1 MPAPAFMN
9 KSLHGLYVITDQ
21 QLMPAE
27 RFCNMAEAALSAGA
41 RLIQYRDKSRDTHK
55 RLTQARELR
64 RLCNQYNALL
74 IINDDIEL
82 TIKSEADGIHIG
94 KDDTSLSEVRS
105 QLGADYIIG
114 VSCYND
120 NAQAQ
125 RAVEKGADYIA
136 FGSFFGSQIKPDA
149 PRASTQLIAQIKSMH
164 NTPVCCIGGIN
175 RENCGELISQGADM
189 LAVISDVFATE
200 DDNEIK
206 QRCREFIQQLP
217 RHPA

>member
-1 MPAPAFMN
+1 MN

-27 RFCNMAEAALSAGA
+27 RFCSMAEAALSAGA
-41 RLIQYRDKSRDTHK
+41 RLIQYRDKSRDTDK
-55 RLTQARELR
+55 RLEQAQQLR

-74 IINDDIEL
+74 VINDDIEL
-82 TIKSEADGIHIG
+82 TRQSEADGIHIG
-94 KDDTSLSEVRS
+94 KDDAALSDVRR
-105 QLGADYIIG
+105 QLGADYMIG

-120 NAQAQ
+120 SELAQ
-125 RAVEKGADYIA
+125 RAIENGADYIA

-149 PRASTQLIAQIKSMH
+149 PRASTSLIAQIKSTH
-164 NTPVCCIGGIN
+164 STPICCIGGIN
-175 RENCGELISQGADM
+175 RKNCGELISQGADM
-189 LAVISDVFATE
+189 LAVISDVFDTA
-200 DDNEIK
+200 DDDEIK

>member
-9 KSLHGLYVITDQ
+9 KSLRGLYVITDQ

-27 RFCNMAEAALSAGA
+27 RFCDMAEAALSAGA
-41 RLIQYRDKSRDTHK
+41 RLIQYRDKSRDTGK
-55 RLTQARELR
+55 RLEQARQLR

-82 TIKSEADGIHIG
+82 TQKCEADGIHIG
-94 KDDTSLSEVRS
+94 KDDASLSEVRR

-120 NAQAQ
+120 SELAQ
-125 RAVEKGADYIA
+125 RAIESGADYIA

-149 PRASTQLIAQIKSMH
+149 PRASTQLIAQVKSTH
-164 NTPVCCIGGIN
+164 STPVCCIGGIN
-175 RENCGELISQGADM
+175 RENCGELVSQGADM
-189 LAVISDVFATE
+189 LAVISDVFDAADE
-200 DDNEIK
+200 DDIK
-206 QRCREFIQQLP
+206 QRCASFIQQL
-217 RHPA
+217 A

>member
-1 MPAPAFMN
+1 MN

-27 RFCNMAEAALSAGA
+27 RFCHMAEAALSAGA
-41 RLIQYRDKSRDTHK
+41 RLIQYRDKSRDAHK
-55 RLTQARELR
+55 RLQQARELR

-82 TIKSEADGIHIG
+82 TLKSEADGIHIG
-94 KDDTSLSEVRS
+94 KDDASLNAVRK
-105 QLGADYIIG
+105 QLGADHIIG

-120 NAQAQ
+120 SALAQQAI
-125 RAVEKGADYIA
+125 EKGADYIA

-149 PRASTQLIAQIKSMH
+149 PRADTPLITQIKSTH

-189 LAVISDVFATE
+189 LAVISDVFAAA
-200 DDNEIK
+200 DNDEIR
-206 QRCREFIQQLP
+206 QRCKEFIQQFS
-217 RHPA
+217 RHAD

>member
-1 MPAPAFMN
+1 MN

-27 RFCNMAEAALSAGA
+27 HFCRMAEAALSAGA
-41 RLIQYRDKSRDTHK
+41 RLIQYRDKSRDADK
-55 RLTQARELR
+55 RLQQARELR

-82 TIKSEADGIHIG
+82 TLKSEADGIHIG
-94 KDDTSLSEVRS
+94 KDDAPLGDVRK
-105 QLGADYIIG
+105 QLGVDHIIG

-125 RAVEKGADYIA
+125 RAVESGADYIA

-149 PRASTQLIAQIKSMH
+149 PRADTALIRQIKASH
-164 NTPVCCIGGIN
+164 SIPVCCIGGIN
-175 RENCGELISQGADM
+175 RDNCGELISQGADM
-189 LAVISDVFATE
+189 LAVISDVFAAT
-200 DDNEIK
+200 DDDEIK
-206 QRCREFIQQLP
+206 RRCEEFIQQLT
-217 RHPA
+217 RHSG